1 MIRKAVY
8 TDLEAV
14 ARIYEELHEAEEKGS
29 ITVGWNRDI
38 YPVKATAEAAL
49 KRDDLFVLEK
59 GGQLLGAG
67 IINQLQV
74 DSYYGAPWEYEAAD
88 QEVFVL
94 HTLVISPRAAR
105 KGLGRKFAAFFE
117 KYAAQHGV
125 HELRLDTNE
134 KNMAARSMYKKLGYK
149 EIAIVPTVFNGIP
162 NVNLVLLEKQVNPA
176 LFRESSSKFL
186 DRPSFR

>member
-8 TDLEAV
+8 SDLEAV
-14 ARIYEELHEAEEKGS
+14 ARIYEELHEAEEKGC
-29 ITVGWNRDI
+29 ITIGWTWDI

-49 KRDDLFVLEK
+49 KRDDLFVLEDE
-59 GGQLLGAG
+59 GQLLGAG
-67 IINQLQV
+67 IINQRQV
-74 DSYYGAPWEYEAAD
+74 DSYYGAPWEYKAAD

-105 KGLGRKFAAFFE
+105 KGLGRKFTSFFE
-117 KYAAQHGV
+117 EYAAQHGV

-134 KNMAARSMYKKLGYK
+134 KNLAARSMYKKLGYK

-162 NVNLVLLEKQVNPA
+162 NVNLVLLEKQVNPT
-176 LFRESSSKFL
+176 LFMNI
-186 DRPSFR
+186 